1 LSIELWNCS
10 TISER
15 SGKPFT
21 VCSDPSIPPP
31 PLAPSPSLFDR
42 WASPDDDDDEDDE
55 AEETTTADDDINA
68 ATMAVMLYKSC
79 D

>member
-1 LSIELWNCS
+1 
-10 TISER
+10 
-15 SGKPFT
+15 
-21 VCSDPSIPPP
+21 
-31 PLAPSPSLFDR
+31 LFDR